1 MKDKNEM
8 TAGQGNKERRVRDR
22 QESIE
27 LDHNE
32 SGEK

>member
-1 MKDKNEM
+1 MKNKNEM
-8 TAGQGNKERRVRDR
+8 TAGQGNKESRVRDR

-27 LDHNE
+27 LNHSG